1 MIINAKPDVELP
13 KPLGSWVLVRKEKR
27 SLASGLAL
35 PDSVDSAYKF
45 FAQDVGPDVEGISVG
60 DRLELHPKRA
70 LVNAVM
76 LSDDHALVDIECFVG
91 RYPQ

>member
-1 MIINAKPDVELP
+1 MIINEKPEIELP
-13 KPLGSWVLVRKEKR
+13 KPLGNWVLIRKEKR
-27 SLASGLAL
+27 SLVSGLAL

-45 FAQDVGPDVEGISVG
+45 FVHDIGPEVEGLSVG

-70 LVNAVM
+70 LVNAVP
-76 LSDDHALVDIECFVG
+76 LSDDYALCNVECFVG